1 MSKTRKISLKN
12 SDETPKAKNLKEENE
27 ILKEQVKLLVDCLI
41 DSSLNCIVIYP
52 NNDIGSDFILEEY
65 KRFENNP
72 KFRIFPS
79 LRFEY
84 FLVIL
89 KNAQFTIGN
98 SSAGVREAPY
108 YNIPTINI
116 GNRQNN
122 RVKSKNIISID
133 FQKEIIISAINL
145 VLSFEKIP
153 RDINFGDGNSDKKFF
168 ELLQKNSFWKISN
181 QKQFKDL

>member
-1 MSKTRKISLKN
+1 MGEYESNIFTIGSPDLDIMNSKDLPTLEFVKDYYQINFDKYAILMLHPV
-12 SDETPKAKNLKEENE
+12 TTE
-27 ILKEQVKLLVDCLI
+27 IYKLKEQVKLLVDCLI

-108 YNIPTINI
+108 YNIPKLVGSFLLFYNI
-116 GNRQNN
+116 VPNGGYSMRYQGSADLIAGNNLSLFYRN
-122 RVKSKNIISID
+122 R
-133 FQKEIIISAINL
+133 F
-145 VLSFEKIP
+145 
-153 RDINFGDGNSDKKFF
+153 SDK
-168 ELLQKNSFWKISN
+168 
-181 QKQFKDL
+181 